1 MTDSCIPSNN
11 SFVEPERVKTKKF
24 QGRSPDIVI
33 EQRCQRL
40 YKRQL
45 EGLTT
50 RQLVLDHA
58 AKEGVHV
65 NTAWNDWKRVNK
77 WNDEDWQKDRENM
90 LARIQSMRIRLFNQ
104 SIKKGNSHDRIL
116 LGFVGQIEMVRNILE
131 RESLGFPSFFQ
142 IHPIGGSLRVFEN
155 GLEEMLYQEWALLS

>member
-1 MTDSCIPSNN
+1 
-11 SFVEPERVKTKKF
+11 
-24 QGRSPDIVI
+24 
-33 EQRCQRL
+33 L

-104 SIKKGNSHDRIL
+104 SIKKGQLQTAAQIL
-116 LGFVGQIEMVRNILE
+116 D
-131 RESLGFPSFFQ
+131 SLGKV
-142 IHPIGGSLRVFEN
+142 IGESVETVN
-155 GLEEMLYQEWALLS
+155 IQAPELSIKVESKE

>member
-1 MTDSCIPSNN
+1 VTDSCLPNN
-11 SFVEPERVKTKKF
+11 NTFVEPEVVKKRRHV
-24 QGRSPDIVI
+24 GRSPELAI

-65 NTAWNDWKRVNK
+65 NTAWSDWKRVNT

-90 LARIQSMRIRLFNQ
+90 LARLQSMRIRLFNQ
-104 SIKKGNSHDRIL
+104 AVKKGQLQTAAQVLD
-116 LGFVGQIEMVRNILE
+116 
-131 RESLGFPSFFQ
+131 SLGKV
-142 IHPIGGSLRVFEN
+142 IGESVETVNIQAPELAIRVETK
-155 GLEEMLYQEWALLS
+155 Q

>member
-11 SFVEPERVKTKKF
+11 SFIEPEKTKTKKF
-24 QGRSPDIVI
+24 QGRSPDIVV

-104 SIKKGNSHDRIL
+104 SIKKGQLQTAAQIL
-116 LGFVGQIEMVRNILE
+116 D
-131 RESLGFPSFFQ
+131 SLGKV
-142 IHPIGGSLRVFEN
+142 IGESVETVN
-155 GLEEMLYQEWALLS
+155 IQAPELSIKVESKE